1 MENLKRLVCHSAFS
15 PAEVKWDFEM
25 DKSQLSAEIME
36 LENSSQDSNRIDLY
50 FIYSFDIDLPE

>member
-1 MENLKRLVCHSAFS
+1 MHFS

-25 DKSQLSAEIME
+25 DESRLSAEIME